1 MPWLVTSQPVLAP
14 FPSMP
19 WQKMNSYLSK
29 LLGLWSDQLRSG
41 SVDQNCLLTFWCCG
55 TPRYGS
61 LRKGWLNIYAWNWL
75 SYAKVLAIHLQKLQ
89 TRVSSEAHATTNWC
103 LFCGWPST
111 ALLLLF
117 HWTKWHSLLNSTHH
131 YCSYQ
136 GPGLSVR
143 WTDLQLR
150 LFLLISSPSSAR
162 GRCAK
167 SVWLLAYLA
176 GACSASPAPPWF
188 APCRTESSPVNRK
201 PNTHKV
207 LMQVLYTYI

>member
-1 MPWLVTSQPVLAP
+1 MVVWGRVGWKFMPGIG
-14 FPSMP
+14 
-19 WQKMNSYLSK
+19 YL
-29 LLGLWSDQLRSG
+29 
-41 SVDQNCLLTFWCCG
+41 
-55 TPRYGS
+55 
-61 LRKGWLNIYAWNWL
+61 
-75 SYAKVLAIHLQKLQ
+75 YAKVLAIQLQKLQ
-89 TRVSSEAHATTNWC
+89 TGISSEASATTNWH
-103 LFCGWPST
+103 LFRGWPST

-117 HWTKWHSLLNSTHH
+117 HWTKWRWLLNSTHH

-143 WTDLQLR
+143 WTDLQLH

-162 GRCAK
+162 GRCSE

-176 GACSASPAPPWF
+176 GACSASPVPPWF

-207 LMQVLYTYI
+207 IVQVLYVIVAIVLASLLYTWCILNIKFKKCSWLYLQLQNASKSRVESTGTLQWVWMRFVF